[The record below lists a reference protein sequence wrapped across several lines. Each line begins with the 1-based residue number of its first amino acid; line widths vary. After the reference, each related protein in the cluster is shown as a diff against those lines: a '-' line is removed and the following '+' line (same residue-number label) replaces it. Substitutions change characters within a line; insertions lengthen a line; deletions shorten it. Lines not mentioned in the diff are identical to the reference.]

1 MSKKK
6 YRRDIIVRQNDIPSL
21 PNKGLENRN
30 SGINN
35 SKTLTKID
43 LIKSINLLSYAL
55 FNLPSHQIVSDLLNF
70 VVKDLQ
76 KDSRPKFKRFKK
88 IQTLK
93 ETVEITDGKKTHRSE
108 RLHLQKCRNFYRQKI
123 FCFDSSKNFFHK
135 YNLK

>member
-21 PNKGLENRN
+21 PNKGLENGN

-43 LIKSINLLSYAL
+43 LIKNVNLLSYAL
-55 FNLPSHQIVSDLLNF
+55 FNLPSHQIISDLLNF

-76 KDSRPKFKRFKK
+76 KNSRPKFKRFKK

-93 ETVEITDGKKTHRSE
+93 RN
-108 RLHLQKCRNFYRQKI
+108 CRNY
-123 FCFDSSKNFFHK
+123 
-135 YNLK
+135 

>member
-43 LIKSINLLSYAL
+43 LIKSVNLLSYAL

-108 RLHLQKCRNFYRQKI
+108 RLHLQKCRN
-123 FCFDSSKNFFHK
+123 CFDSWKIFFHK